1 MCPTCHAVPL
11 QKLSVFFAGSLFS
24 QVKLADRSLMPG
36 DVVRRHIPG
45 EDTQCGFVMDMDVRA
60 HLHILRT
67 NKYIYNV
74 DSRDLEP
81 IQVNFI
87 LIF

>member
-1 MCPTCHAVPL
+1 
-11 QKLSVFFAGSLFS
+11 
-24 QVKLADRSLMPG
+24 MPG

-74 DSRDLEP
+74 DSKDLEP
-81 IQVNFI
+81 IQVNVFLHSSLFYLLFFGNFVHTFNI
-87 LIF
+87 DSKDVEPRS